1 MDSQPLL
8 QHFRALGTEQ
18 KLELLEA
25 FWEELASEPATLELS
40 EAQRRLLDER
50 LRQHAESP
58 DDVLDWD
65 DVQAEALRRI
75 RKEKP

>member
-1 MDSQPLL
+1 VDSRPLIH
-8 QHFRALGTEQ
+8 HFRALDTEE
-18 KLELLEA
+18 KLELLEILWGDVA
-25 FWEELASEPATLELS
+25 DNPEALELT
-40 EAQRRLLDER
+40 ETQRRLLDER

-75 RKEKP
+75 RDQKP